1 MDKPTDQP
9 AATPDSPPGVVSP
22 QPSAALST
30 AVRPP
35 KYRWELLALLW
46 LAFFL
51 NQADRQI
58 FSVVL
63 PLIRKDL
70 GLTDAELGLI
80 ASALIWT
87 YGLLVPIAGFVGDR
101 LSRRNILG
109 FCLLFWSGAT
119 LFTGLCSSV
128 VQFILLRGIGT
139 GGGEAFYAPSA
150 NALLGENYRENRS
163 FVLSVHQTAVYFGII
178 LSGLIAGYVGEQ
190 YGWRNAFFLFGSL
203 GIVLA
208 FVFFSRIP
216 KDVPAIGQGDSGAV
230 FSEVIETARIIVRKP
245 TVVLLTLGFGCMVFV
260 NVGYLTWMPSFLVDK
275 FGMSLTKAG
284 FSALFYHHLGAFLG
298 VLSGAKIAD
307 HFAKTNPRSRLVVQA
322 LGLLLGA
329 PFIYWISMS
338 QTQLMT
344 YVALFLFGI
353 FRGWYDSN
361 IVASLYEVV
370 APKIRSSA
378 YGLMLA
384 CAFLIG
390 ASAPY
395 LLGVLKP
402 TLGLTA
408 GLASLSGVYVLG
420 GLLIGS
426 GAIWFFNN
434 DREASA

>member
-1 MDKPTDQP
+1 MVESPPSITQKPT
-9 AATPDSPPGVVSP
+9 GF
-22 QPSAALST
+22 
-30 AVRPP
+30 
-35 KYRWELLALLW
+35 RWELLALLW

-80 ASALIWT
+80 ASALVWT
-87 YGLLVPIAGFVGDR
+87 YGLLVPIAGFIGDR
-101 LSRRNILG
+101 FSRRNILG
-109 FCLLFWSGAT
+109 FCLLFWSCAT
-119 LFTGLCSSV
+119 LMTGFCSSV
-128 VQFILLRGIGT
+128 LQFIVLRGVAT

-150 NALLGENYRENRS
+150 NALLGETYKESRS
-163 FVLSVHQTAVYFGII
+163 FALSIHQTAVYFGII
-178 LSGLIAGYVGEQ
+178 LSGLIAGYIGEQ
-190 YGWRNAFFLFGSL
+190 YGWQKAFYLFGSL
-203 GIVLA
+203 GVALA

-216 KDVPAIGQGDSGAV
+216 KDLVKATVEARQPMLAEMG
-230 FSEVIETARIIVRKP
+230 ETARIVIRKP
-245 TVVLLTLGFGCMVFV
+245 TVIMLTLGFGCMVFV

-275 FGMSLTKAG
+275 FSMSLTDAG
-284 FSALFYHHLGAFLG
+284 FSSLFYHHLGAFLG

-307 HFAKTNPRSRLVVQA
+307 HYAKANPRSRLVVQA

-329 PFIYWISMS
+329 PFIYGISMS
-338 QTQLMT
+338 DTPTFT
-344 YVALFLFGI
+344 YIALFLFGI

-370 APKIRSSA
+370 SPKIRSSA

-390 ASAPY
+390 SIAPY

-402 TLGLTA
+402 TLGLTI

-420 GLLIGS
+420 SLFLWA
-426 GAIWFFNN
+426 GAFLFF
-434 DREASA
+434 DRDKEAAL

>member
-1 MDKPTDQP
+1 MVESPPSLTKKPT
-9 AATPDSPPGVVSP
+9 GF
-22 QPSAALST
+22 
-30 AVRPP
+30 
-35 KYRWELLALLW
+35 RWELLALLW

-80 ASALIWT
+80 ASALVWT
-87 YGLLVPIAGFVGDR
+87 YGLLVPIAGFIGDR
-101 LSRRNILG
+101 FSRRNILG
-109 FCLLFWSGAT
+109 FCLLFWSCAT
-119 LFTGLCSSV
+119 LMTGFCSSV
-128 VQFILLRGIGT
+128 LQFILLRGVAT

-163 FVLSVHQTAVYFGII
+163 FALSLHQTAVYFGII
-178 LSGLIAGYVGEQ
+178 LSGIIAGYIGEH
-190 YGWRNAFFLFGSL
+190 YGWQKAFYLFGSL

-216 KDVPAIGQGDSGAV
+216 KDVVKSTIEAQTPMLAEIG
-230 FSEVIETARIIVRKP
+230 ETARIVVRKP
-245 TVVLLTLGFGCMVFV
+245 TVIMLTLGFGCMVFV

-275 FGMSLTKAG
+275 FNMSLTDAG

-298 VLSGAKIAD
+298 VLSGAKISD
-307 HFAKTNPRSRLVVQA
+307 YYAKTNPRSRLIVQA
-322 LGLLLGA
+322 TGLLLGA
-329 PFIYWISMS
+329 PFIYGISMS
-338 QTQLMT
+338 DTQVLT

-370 APKIRSSA
+370 SPKIRSSA

-390 ASAPY
+390 SIAPY

-402 TLGLTA
+402 TLGLTV

-420 GLLIGS
+420 SLFLWA
-426 GAIWFFNN
+426 GAFLFF
-434 DREASA
+434 DRDKESSL

>member
-1 MDKPTDQP
+1 MVEPAPVMTRKP
-9 AATPDSPPGVVSP
+9 SG
-22 QPSAALST
+22 
-30 AVRPP
+30 
-35 KYRWELLALLW
+35 YRWELLALLW
-46 LAFFL
+46 MAFFL

-63 PLIRKDL
+63 PLIRQDL

-80 ASALIWT
+80 ASALVWT
-87 YGLLVPIAGFVGDR
+87 YGLLVPMAGFIGDR
-101 LSRRNILG
+101 FSRRNILG
-109 FCLLFWSGAT
+109 FCLLFWSLAT
-119 LFTGLCSSV
+119 LLTGFCSTV
-128 VQFILLRGIGT
+128 LQFILLRGIAT

-150 NALLGENYRENRS
+150 NALLGEKYPENRS
-163 FVLSVHQTAVYFGII
+163 FALSIHQTAVYFGII
-178 LSGLIAGYVGEQ
+178 LSGIIAGYVGEN
-190 YGWRNAFFLFGSL
+190 YGWQRAFYLFGGL

-208 FVFFSRIP
+208 LVFFARIP
-216 KDVPAIGQGDSGAV
+216 KDVRS
-230 FSEVIETARIIVRKP
+230 IETANQLPLLAEIGQTARVIVRKP
-245 TVVLLTLGFGCMVFV
+245 TVIMLTLGFGCMVFV

-275 FGMSLTKAG
+275 FGMSLTDAG

-338 QTQLMT
+338 DTQVMT
-344 YVALFLFGI
+344 YGALFGFGI

-370 APKIRSSA
+370 APNIRSSA

-402 TLGLTA
+402 TLGLTV
-408 GLASLSGVYVLG
+408 GLASLSVVYVLG
-420 GLLIGS
+420 SLFIGS
-426 GAIWFFNN
+426 GSIWFFDK
-434 DREASA
+434 DREHIL

>member
-1 MDKPTDQP
+1 MNP
-9 AATPDSPPGVVSP
+9 SEPPGLVPIPEAARPKPP
-22 QPSAALST
+22 QAP
-30 AVRPP
+30 VR
-35 KYRWELLALLW
+35 WTLLILLW

-63 PLIRKDL
+63 PLIRTEL

-80 ASALIWT
+80 ASALVWT
-87 YGLLVPIAGFVGDR
+87 YGLLVPVAGFIGDR
-101 LSRRNILG
+101 FSRRNIIG

-128 VQFILLRGIGT
+128 VQFVLLRGVGT

-150 NALLGENYRENRS
+150 NAMLGENYRHNRS
-163 FVLSVHQTAVYFGII
+163 FVLSIHQSAVYFGII
-178 LSGLIAGYVGEQ
+178 LSGLIAGYIGER
-190 YGWRNAFFLFGSL
+190 YGWRHAFYLFGGL

-208 FVFFSRIP
+208 AVFFRLIP
-216 KDVPAIGQGDSGAV
+216 EDVPAAGPASRQESTTQIVA
-230 FSEVIETARIIVRKP
+230 TARAIIRKP
-245 TVVLLTLGFGCMVFV
+245 TVILLTLGFGCMVFV

-275 FGMSLTKAG
+275 FGLSLTQAG
-284 FSALFYHHLGAFLG
+284 FSALFYHHAGAFLG
-298 VLSGAKIAD
+298 VLSGGKLAD
-307 HFAKTNPRSRLVVQA
+307 HFARVNPRNRLVIQA

-338 QTQLMT
+338 QSQTMT
-344 YVALFLFGI
+344 YAALFGFGI

-370 APKIRSSA
+370 APTIRSSA

-402 TLGLTA
+402 TLGLTI
-408 GLASLSGVYVLG
+408 GLASLSGVYVVG
-420 GLLIGS
+420 GLLIGA
-426 GAIWFFNN
+426 GAVWFFET
-434 DREASA
+434 DKEHSL

>member
-1 MDKPTDQP
+1 MVE
-9 AATPDSPPGVVSP
+9 SPPSLTKKTTGF
-22 QPSAALST
+22 
-30 AVRPP
+30 
-35 KYRWELLALLW
+35 RWELLALLW

-70 GLTDAELGLI
+70 GLTDAQLGLI
-80 ASALIWT
+80 ASALVWT
-87 YGLLVPIAGFVGDR
+87 YGLLVPIAGFIGDR
-101 LSRRNILG
+101 FSRRNILG
-109 FCLLFWSGAT
+109 FCLLFWSCAT
-119 LFTGLCSSV
+119 MLTGFCSSM
-128 VQFILLRGIGT
+128 VQFIALRGVAT

-150 NALLGENYRENRS
+150 NALLGENYKESRS
-163 FVLSVHQTAVYFGII
+163 FALSVHQTAVYFGII
-178 LSGLIAGYVGEQ
+178 LSGIIAGYIGEH
-190 YGWRNAFFLFGSL
+190 YGWQKAFYLFGSL

-208 FVFFSRIP
+208 VVFFTRIP
-216 KDVPAIGQGDSGAV
+216 KDVVTSTVETRQPMLAEIG
-230 FSEVIETARIIVRKP
+230 ETARIVVRKP
-245 TVVLLTLGFGCMVFV
+245 TVIMLTLGFGCMVFV

-275 FGMSLTKAG
+275 FSMSLTDAG
-284 FSALFYHHLGAFLG
+284 FSSLFYHHLGAFLG

-307 HFAKTNPRSRLVVQA
+307 YYAKTNPRSRLIVQA

-329 PFIYWISMS
+329 PFIYGISTS
-338 QTQLMT
+338 NTQVLT

-370 APKIRSSA
+370 SPKIRSSA

-390 ASAPY
+390 SFAPY

-402 TLGLTA
+402 TLGLTT

-420 GLLIGS
+420 SLFLWA
-426 GAIWFFNN
+426 GAFLFF
-434 DREASA
+434 DRDKEPSL

>member
-1 MDKPTDQP
+1 MPASQTIPT
-9 AATPDSPPGVVSP
+9 ANPP
-22 QPSAALST
+22 
-30 AVRPP
+30 AVRSA
-35 KYRWELLALLW
+35 YRWELLILLW

-63 PLIRKDL
+63 PLIRNDL

-80 ASALIWT
+80 ASALVWT
-87 YGLLVPIAGFVGDR
+87 YGLLVPVAGFLGDR
-101 LSRRNILG
+101 FSRRNILG
-109 FCLLFWSGAT
+109 LCLLFWSGAT

-128 VQFILLRGIGT
+128 VQFILLRGVGT

-150 NALLGENYRENRS
+150 NALLGETYPENRS
-163 FVLSVHQTAVYFGII
+163 FALSIHQTAVYFGIV
-178 LSGLIAGYVGEQ
+178 LSGLIAGYIGEH
-190 YGWRNAFFLFGSL
+190 YGWRNAFSLFGSL

-208 FVFFSRIP
+208 FVFFRRIP
-216 KDVPAIGQGDSGAV
+216 KDVPAARPGETRAV
-230 FSEVIETARIIVRKP
+230 FTEIAETARVIGRKP
-245 TVVLLTLGFGCMVFV
+245 TVILLTLGFGCMVFV

-275 FGMSLTKAG
+275 FGMSLTDAG

-298 VLSGAKIAD
+298 VLSGARISD
-307 HFAKTNPRSRLVVQA
+307 HFAKINPRNRLVVQA

-338 QTQLMT
+338 QTQAMT
-344 YVALFLFGI
+344 YVALFGFGI

-370 APKIRSSA
+370 STNMRSSA

-402 TLGLTA
+402 TLGLTI

-420 GLLIGS
+420 SGLIGS
-426 GAIWFFNN
+426 GAIWFFQN
-434 DREASA
+434 DREQSL

>member
-1 MDKPTDQP
+1 MVESPPSLTKKPT
-9 AATPDSPPGVVSP
+9 GF
-22 QPSAALST
+22 
-30 AVRPP
+30 
-35 KYRWELLALLW
+35 RWELLALLW

-80 ASALIWT
+80 ASALVWT
-87 YGLLVPIAGFVGDR
+87 YGLLVPIAGFIGDR
-101 LSRRNILG
+101 FSRRNILG
-109 FCLLFWSGAT
+109 FCLLFWSCAT
-119 LFTGLCSSV
+119 LMTGFCSSV
-128 VQFILLRGIGT
+128 LQFILLRGVAT

-150 NALLGENYRENRS
+150 NALLGENYKENRS
-163 FVLSVHQTAVYFGII
+163 FSLSLHQTAVYFGII
-178 LSGLIAGYVGEQ
+178 LSGIIAGYIGEH
-190 YGWRNAFFLFGSL
+190 YGWQKAFYLFGSL

-216 KDVPAIGQGDSGAV
+216 KDVVKAAEVQTPMLAEIG
-230 FSEVIETARIIVRKP
+230 ETARIVVRKP
-245 TVVLLTLGFGCMVFV
+245 TVIMLTLGFGCMVFV

-275 FGMSLTKAG
+275 FNMTLTDAG
-284 FSALFYHHLGAFLG
+284 FSSLFYHHLGAFLG

-307 HFAKTNPRSRLVVQA
+307 HYAKTNPQSRLIVQA
-322 LGLLLGA
+322 TGLLLGA
-329 PFIYWISMS
+329 PFIYGISMS
-338 QTQLMT
+338 DTPMLT

-370 APKIRSSA
+370 SPKIRSSA

-390 ASAPY
+390 SIAPY

-402 TLGLTA
+402 TLGLTI

-420 GLLIGS
+420 SLFLWA
-426 GAIWFFNN
+426 GAFLFF
-434 DREASA
+434 DRDKESSL

>member
-1 MDKPTDQP
+1 MVESPPSITQKPT
-9 AATPDSPPGVVSP
+9 GF
-22 QPSAALST
+22 
-30 AVRPP
+30 
-35 KYRWELLALLW
+35 RWELLALLW

-63 PLIRKDL
+63 SLIRKDL

-80 ASALIWT
+80 ASALVWT
-87 YGLLVPIAGFVGDR
+87 YGLLVPIGGFIGDR
-101 LSRRNILG
+101 FSRRNILG
-109 FCLLFWSGAT
+109 FCLLFWSCAT
-119 LFTGLCSSV
+119 LMTGFCSSV
-128 VQFILLRGIGT
+128 LQFILLRGVAT

-150 NALLGENYRENRS
+150 NALLGETYKESRS
-163 FVLSVHQTAVYFGII
+163 FALSIHQTAVYFGII
-178 LSGLIAGYVGEQ
+178 LSGIIAGYIGEH
-190 YGWRNAFFLFGSL
+190 YGWQNAFYLFGSL
-203 GIVLA
+203 GVVLA

-216 KDVPAIGQGDSGAV
+216 KDLVKTTAEARQPMLAEIS
-230 FSEVIETARIIVRKP
+230 ETAGIIIRKP
-245 TVVLLTLGFGCMVFV
+245 TVIMLTLGFGCMVFV

-275 FGMSLTKAG
+275 FGMGLTDAG
-284 FSALFYHHLGAFLG
+284 FSSLFYHHLGAFLG

-307 HFAKTNPRSRLVVQA
+307 YYAKANPRSRLVVQA

-329 PFIYWISMS
+329 PFIYGISMS
-338 QTQLMT
+338 QTQVLT

-370 APKIRSSA
+370 SPKIRSSA

-390 ASAPY
+390 SMAPY

-402 TLGLTA
+402 TLGLTI

-420 GLLIGS
+420 SLFLWA
-426 GAIWFFNN
+426 GAFLFF
-434 DREASA
+434 DRDKEAIL

>member
-1 MDKPTDQP
+1 MVESPPSLTQKPT
-9 AATPDSPPGVVSP
+9 GF
-22 QPSAALST
+22 
-30 AVRPP
+30 
-35 KYRWELLALLW
+35 RWELLALLW

-80 ASALIWT
+80 ASALVWT
-87 YGLLVPIAGFVGDR
+87 YGLLVPIAGFIGDR
-101 LSRRNILG
+101 FSRRNILG
-109 FCLLFWSGAT
+109 FCLLFWSCAT
-119 LFTGLCSSV
+119 LMTGFCSSV
-128 VQFILLRGIGT
+128 LQFILLRGVAT

-150 NALLGENYRENRS
+150 NALLGENYKESRS
-163 FVLSVHQTAVYFGII
+163 FALSLHQTAVYFGII
-178 LSGLIAGYVGEQ
+178 LSGIIAGYIGEH
-190 YGWRNAFFLFGSL
+190 YGWQKAFYLFGSL

-216 KDVPAIGQGDSGAV
+216 KDVVKSTVEARQPMLAEIG
-230 FSEVIETARIIVRKP
+230 ETARIVVRKP
-245 TVVLLTLGFGCMVFV
+245 TVIMLTLGFGCMVFV

-275 FGMSLTKAG
+275 FSMTLTDAG
-284 FSALFYHHLGAFLG
+284 FSSLFYHHLGAFLG
-298 VLSGAKIAD
+298 VLSGARIAD
-307 HFAKTNPRSRLVVQA
+307 YYAKTNPRSRLIVQA
-322 LGLLLGA
+322 TGLLLGA
-329 PFIYWISMS
+329 PFIYGISMS
-338 QTQLMT
+338 DTQILT

-370 APKIRSSA
+370 SPKIRSSA

-390 ASAPY
+390 SIAPY

-402 TLGLTA
+402 TLGLTV

-420 GLLIGS
+420 SLFLWA
-426 GAIWFFNN
+426 GAFLFF
-434 DREASA
+434 DRDKESSL